1 MMTLIRIDPLLWIL
15 PVGLALAVGTT
26 AILLTTLEYEPFLQ
40 ISDTNTILS
49 IGGIAIGLIVLV
61 IGYNF
66 EIKPNKRLNRL
77 RTEVKIREVR
87 KKIHYLNRISSNTL
101 LITKNLVRLESLIDK
116 YSDDPPPKDWYV
128 VRYTADHSRNRIE
141 ELGKK
146 IILDFTQIVDLVEN
160 SALAA
165 KFGTNSLY
173 YSLYLFDETLR
184 INPEYDMVLLGE
196 LRKGIREQI
205 AQLDDAISSLKEEIG
220 KALKGSR

>member
-1 MMTLIRIDPLLWIL
+1 MTPLRIDPLLWIV
-15 PVGLALAVGTT
+15 PVGIALAVGTT
-26 AILLTTLEYEPFLQ
+26 AFLMTILEYNPFLQ

-49 IGGIAIGLIVLV
+49 IGGIAIGLIGLV

-66 EIKPNKRLNRL
+66 EIKPNKRLDRL
-77 RTEVKIREVR
+77 FTEAKIREVS

-101 LITKNLVRLESLIDK
+101 LITKNLVRLESLIDR

-128 VRYTADHSRNRIE
+128 VRYTADRSRNRTE

-173 YSLYLFDETLR
+173 CSLYLFDETLR

-205 AQLDDAISSLKEEIG
+205 AQLDDAVSSLKEEIE
-220 KALKGSR
+220 KALKGTR